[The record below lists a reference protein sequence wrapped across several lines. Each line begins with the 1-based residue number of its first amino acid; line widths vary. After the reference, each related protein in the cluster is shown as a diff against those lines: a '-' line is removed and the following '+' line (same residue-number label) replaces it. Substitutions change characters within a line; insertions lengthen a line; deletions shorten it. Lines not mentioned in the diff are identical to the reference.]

1 MASNTSVLL
10 GDHYQE
16 FIVSQVKSGRYSS
29 ASEVVRSA
37 LRLLEEEEQ
46 RKKEFLKGGEGKS
59 VVDPIRV
66 ASSHGEVPRGR
77 ALGGVGGV
85 GGER

>member
-1 MASNTSVLL
+1 MASNTSILL

-46 RKKEFLKGGEGKS
+46 KK
-59 VVDPIRV
+59 
-66 ASSHGEVPRGR
+66 
-77 ALGGVGGV
+77 
-85 GGER
+85 

>member
-46 RKKEFLKGGEGKS
+46 RKKEFLKGALKAGEGS
-59 VVDPIRV
+59 GL
-66 ASSHGEVPRGR
+66 AVPYNPEDFRKKMFSKY
-77 ALGGVGGV
+77 VEKNV
-85 GGER
+85 

>member
-1 MASNTSVLL
+1 MGNNTSVLL

-46 RKKEFLKGGEGKS
+46 RKNEFLRGALKAGEESGLAIPYNSEKFREKMFAKY
-59 VVDPIRV
+59 VEKNV
-66 ASSHGEVPRGR
+66 
-77 ALGGVGGV
+77 
-85 GGER
+85 